1 MHHCRP
7 VLRAVWIGSA
17 LATSWPEAAGEE
29 DPGAALKV
37 QGSAY
42 GFAALG
48 ARFSLIVPRTVAMGG
63 VAFPCSGELTGI
75 DVETFPG
82 GGEPSAVKSDF
93 CSASVFA
100 GGAGATAG
108 LFIPMAFAVTRDAPC
123 SAAGRRRLSASAH
136 DAIHKALTS
145 PRPGPMAGGH
155 SFVGRRA
162 TARKRLETRHRSSN
176 DQERAHHWQG

>member
-7 VLRAVWIGSA
+7 VLRAVWKGSA

-29 DPGAALKV
+29 DPGAALEM
-37 QGSAY
+37 QDSAY
-42 GFAALG
+42 GFAAVG
-48 ARFSLIVPRTVAMGG
+48 ARFSLSFARTV
-63 VAFPCSGELTGI
+63 
-75 DVETFPG
+75 
-82 GGEPSAVKSDF
+82 
-93 CSASVFA
+93 A

-136 DAIHKALTS
+136 DAIHQALTS

-162 TARKRLETRHRSSN
+162 TARKRLETRHRSGN
-176 DQERAHHWQG
+176 DQERAHHWKG